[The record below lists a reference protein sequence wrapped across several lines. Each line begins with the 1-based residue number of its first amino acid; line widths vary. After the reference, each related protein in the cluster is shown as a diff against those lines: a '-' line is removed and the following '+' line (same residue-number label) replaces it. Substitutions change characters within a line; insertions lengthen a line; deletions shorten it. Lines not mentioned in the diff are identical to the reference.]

1 MAKLELTLD
10 QARKQSSIFLYIFA
24 SDEYLSYIE
33 KKYATVIKGK
43 RANQRKLLTL
53 SAQAYIDSDATY
65 GGKEYKQ
72 YVDAVRAG
80 FVETYGME
88 PEDALVKL
96 ALGESVAGKN
106 WAEGVYGTE
115 GIGKSASFY
124 GTNVTVDPSTGH
136 IFKDGKDYTDES
148 KTFYDEVKKKVIPYQ
163 LYATIGE
170 TTYMSQYNKTYKK
183 YYAQSYSTA
192 EGSFKASSG
201 AVLNASSAATVF
213 ENIQLGALDFLS
225 WIQQLLAFFGINLDF
240 GSSSSNSSS
249 STTKE
254 TINEK
259 NTLPNQQ
266 ADGYV
271 QNAGFDYLTAALL
284 AAVAAGTLFVGRKKN
299 RK

>member
-1 MAKLELTLD
+1 MVKLELTLD
-10 QARKQSSIFLYIFA
+10 QARKQSSIFIYIFA
-24 SDEYLSYIE
+24 SDKYLSYIS
-33 KKYATVIKGK
+33 KTYATVIKGK

-53 SAQAYIDSDATY
+53 SAQAYIDKDATY

-80 FVETYGME
+80 FVETYGIE

-96 ALGESVAGKN
+96 ALGEEVAGKN

-115 GIGKSASFY
+115 GIGKSATFY

-136 IFKDGKDYTDES
+136 IFKEGKDYTDPT
-148 KTFYDEVKKKVIPYQ
+148 KTVYKEIKKQAVPYQ
-163 LYATIGE
+163 LFATIGE

-192 EGSFKASSG
+192 DGSFKASSG
-201 AVLNASSAATVF
+201 AVLGASNAATVF
-213 ENIQLGALDFLS
+213 ENIQLGALDFLG
-225 WIQQLLAFFGINLDF
+225 WIQQLLAFFGINLNF
-240 GSSSSNSSS
+240 GSSSSSS
-249 STTKE
+249 STSNE
-254 TINEK
+254 TINET

-271 QNAGFDYLTAALL
+271 QNAGSDYLTAALL

>member
-10 QARKQSSIFLYIFA
+10 QARKNSATFLYIFA
-24 SDEYLSYIE
+24 SDKYLSYIE

-53 SAQAYIDSDATY
+53 SAQAYINSDATY

-96 ALGESVAGKN
+96 ALGEEVAGKN

-115 GIGKSASFY
+115 GIGKSATFY
-124 GTNVTVDPSTGH
+124 GTNVTVDPSNGH
-136 IFKDGKDYTDES
+136 IFKDGTDYTDTT
-148 KTFYDEVKKKVIPYQ
+148 KTVYKEIKKQAIPYQ
-163 LYATIGE
+163 LFATIGE

-183 YYAQSYSTA
+183 YYAQSYSNA
-192 EGSFKASSG
+192 NGSF
-201 AVLNASSAATVF
+201 NASNGKAQGSTDAATLW
-213 ENIQLGALDFLS
+213 ENVQLKTWDFLS
-225 WIQQLLAFFGINLDF
+225 FVKEILAFFGFSVDF
-240 GSSSSNSSS
+240 GSSGGGN
-249 STTKE
+249 KE
-254 TINEK
+254 TINTE
-259 NTLPNQQ
+259 NTLANQQ

-271 QNAGFDYLTAALL
+271 QPAGISDGVAAALL
-284 AAVAAGTLFVGRKKN
+284 VAVAAGTLFVGRKKN

>member
-10 QARKQSSIFLYIFA
+10 EARKQSSIFIYIFA
-24 SDEYLSYIE
+24 SDKYLSYIE

-53 SAQAYIDSDATY
+53 SAQAYLNSDAMY

-72 YVDAVRAG
+72 YVDAVRSG

-96 ALGESVAGKN
+96 ALGEEVAGKN
-106 WAEGVYGTE
+106 WAEGVYGTK
-115 GIGKSASFY
+115 GIGKSATFY

-136 IFKDGKDYTDES
+136 IFQDGKDYTDES
-148 KTFYDEVKKKVIPYQ
+148 KTVYKEIKKQAIPYQ
-163 LYATIGE
+163 LFANIGE

-183 YYAQSYSTA
+183 YYAQSYSNA
-192 EGSFKASSG
+192 NGSF
-201 AVLNASSAATVF
+201 NASNGKVQSSTDAGTLW
-213 ENIQLGALDFLS
+213 ENVQLKTWDFLS
-225 WIQQLLAFFGINLDF
+225 FVKEIFAFFGINLDF
-240 GSSSSNSSS
+240 GSSGGGN
-249 STTKE
+249 KE
-254 TINEK
+254 TINTE
-259 NTLPNQQ
+259 NTLANQQ

-271 QNAGFDYLTAALL
+271 QTAGMDYLTGALL
-284 AAVAAGTLFVGRKKN
+284 AAVAAGTLFVGIKGKKN